1 MFSRPI
7 IAVAGGCAA
16 VALLAS
22 GCGASGG
29 DNTSVT
35 TSRSPA
41 NGASTG
47 PGGGAGSTGSAS
59 KNATAACGTSAL
71 RARLTMGGVAAGN
84 RFGTLVLTNT
94 GSAACHTYGYVGLK
108 LAGGGDPPT
117 NATRESG
124 DGAAK
129 RVTLKPGGSAWS
141 RLQWGAVAGT
151 GDKQSG
157 DCQPTAANLR
167 VTPPDQRA
175 LLTVKWSYGPVCERG
190 TIRVDPLR
198 PGDRDPR
205 SAH

>member
-22 GCGASGG
+22 GCGTGGG
-29 DNTSVT
+29 DSTTVT
-35 TSRSPA
+35 TSPGPA
-41 NGASTG
+41 SSA
-47 PGGGAGSTGSAS
+47 PTGSAGGAKGS
-59 KNATAACGTSAL
+59 AANGGTSACGTSAL
-71 RARLTMGGVAAGN
+71 RARLSMGGVAAGN

-94 GSAACHTYGYVGLK
+94 GPAACHTYGYPGLQ
-108 LAGGGDPPT
+108 LTGGGNPPT
-117 NATRESG
+117 HATRESA
-124 DGAAK
+124 DGPPK

-151 GDKQSG
+151 GDKQTG
-157 DCQPTAANLR
+157 DCQPTAADLR

-175 LLTVKWSYGPVCERG
+175 FLTVKWSYGPVCERG

-198 PGDRDPR
+198 PGDHDPR
-205 SAH
+205 SAQ